1 MPKHSSSSSIKAIK
15 SPKKTHQLRIIG
27 GQWRGR
33 KLAIADVDG
42 LRPTGD
48 RIRETLFNWL
58 QGDIVERHCLDL
70 FAGSGALGLECLS
83 RGAASVTLLEKHP
96 IAAQQLRLHCERLEA
111 KNGNVIECDVLE
123 WLKNASREDGKRGE
137 KGAGKKNGHS
147 AVTITAP
154 IDIAFIDPPFSA
166 GLWTTVISALENSGV
181 LSPTAIIYMESP
193 KAQTITTPSHWRLL
207 KEKRTGQVCYRLFQ
221 RHQIPNETP

>member
-1 MPKHSSSSSIKAIK
+1 VPKHSSSP
-15 SPKKTHQLRIIG
+15 SPKAVKPSNKPNQLRIIG

-58 QGDIVERHCLDL
+58 QGDIVERHCVDL

-83 RGAASVTLLEKHP
+83 RGAAKVFLLEKHP
-96 IAAQQLRLHCERLEA
+96 VAVKQLRQHCDRLDA
-111 KNGNVIECDVLE
+111 SNGKVIECDVLE
-123 WLKNASREDGKRGE
+123 WIESVSNNTEKN
-137 KGAGKKNGHS
+137 
-147 AVTITAP
+147 IAP
-154 IDIAFIDPPFSA
+154 IDIAFVDPPFA
-166 GLWTTVISALENSGV
+166 ANLWATVIDKLESSGI
-181 LSPTAIIYMESP
+181 LSPTAIIYIESP
-193 KAQTITTPSHWRLL
+193 KEQVITTPSHWALM

-221 RHQIPNETP
+221 RHHIGHEKL

>member
-1 MPKHSSSSSIKAIK
+1 MPKRSSSSLPKAVK
-15 SPKKTHQLRIIG
+15 LANKPSQLRIIG

-58 QGDIVERHCLDL
+58 QGNIVERHCLDL

-83 RGAASVTLLEKHP
+83 RGAAKVFLLEKHP
-96 IAAQQLRLHCERLEA
+96 VAVTQLRQHCERLDA
-111 KNGNVIECDVLE
+111 SNGEIVKCDALE
-123 WLKNASREDGKRGE
+123 WIEKASKE
-137 KGAGKKNGHS
+137 AGKNIS
-147 AVTITAP
+147 P
-154 IDIAFIDPPFSA
+154 IDIAFIDPPFA
-166 GLWTTVISALENSGV
+166 ANLWTAVIDSLESSGI
-181 LSPTAIIYMESP
+181 LSPTAIIYIESP
-193 KAQTITTPSHWRLL
+193 KEQVITTPPHWELT

-221 RHQIPNETP
+221 RHQINLPQS